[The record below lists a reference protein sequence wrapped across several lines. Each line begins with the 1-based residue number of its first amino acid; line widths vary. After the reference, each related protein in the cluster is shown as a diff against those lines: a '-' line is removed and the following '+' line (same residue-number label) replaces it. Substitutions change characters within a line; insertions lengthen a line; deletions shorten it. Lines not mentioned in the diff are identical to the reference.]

1 MKIPLN
7 VKNGLRVKKY
17 EDGSI
22 YKGIK
27 DKFYQE
33 KLI

>member
-7 VKNGLRVKKY
+7 VKNGLGEKKY
-17 EDGSI
+17 KDESI

-27 DKFYQE
+27 IKVYQE